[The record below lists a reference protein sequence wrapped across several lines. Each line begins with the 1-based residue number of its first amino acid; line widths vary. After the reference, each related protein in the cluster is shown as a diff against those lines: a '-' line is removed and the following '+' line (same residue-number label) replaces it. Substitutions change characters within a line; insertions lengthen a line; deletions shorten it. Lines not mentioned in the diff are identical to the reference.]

1 LYARRTLIL
10 ISDATTEFEIDPGDP
25 IVVTPTSEATTA
37 RPDGGRPG
45 GAVAVGAD
53 PETGPGV
60 ALAVVTSE
68 GETPDTPAADTVAL
82 ASADGAGDLPT
93 VGGGFERD
101 VGDLTVVVPEGGET
115 EPADGP
121 HLPVV
126 LVEGDGSCAVF
137 VDAETRAG
145 RERTRDPNGRV
156 ARRAVERRGWDPT
169 DERVSLHG
177 PSFAALGKAPSLAD
191 HLRGRSDG
199 ADGAARSDASYARD

>member
-1 LYARRTLIL
+1 MP
-10 ISDATTEFEIDPGDP
+10 DATTAFEIDPGDP
-25 IVVTPTSEATTA
+25 VVVTPTSEATAA
-37 RPDGGRPG
+37 RPDGGKPG

-68 GETPDTPAADTVAL
+68 GETPDAPATETVAL
-82 ASADGAGDLPT
+82 ASADRTGDLPT

-115 EPADGP
+115 GPADGP

-126 LVEGDGSCAVF
+126 LVEGDDSCAVF
-137 VDAETRAG
+137 VDVETRAG

-156 ARRAVERRGWDPT
+156 ACRAVERRGWDPT

-177 PSFAALGKAPSLAD
+177 PSSAALGKDPSLVD
-191 HLRGRSDG
+191 RLRGRSDG
-199 ADGAARSDASYARD
+199 ADGGVRSDEGHVRD